1 MQIIVA
7 KFGEGGVGVVERS
20 LSLRRDLSP
29 MHQANN
35 FLVVV
40 TPQTTAGLPA
50 SHLHLACLLS
60 CSLTAAS
67 AGFALSPFP
76 PKPPLG
82 DQSPACA
89 PGRRPHASMARNRRA
104 GRIIL
109 PTSGKL
115 RLWRRGGSTRGQAS
129 RDP

>member
-29 MHQANN
+29 MHQAND

-50 SHLHLACLLS
+50 PAICTWHVHCHARSRRPARGLRFLH
-60 CSLTAAS
+60 
-67 AGFALSPFP
+67 FP
-76 PKPPLG
+76 PSPL
-82 DQSPACA
+82 
-89 PGRRPHASMARNRRA
+89 
-104 GRIIL
+104 
-109 PTSGKL
+109 
-115 RLWRRGGSTRGQAS
+115 
-129 RDP
+129 